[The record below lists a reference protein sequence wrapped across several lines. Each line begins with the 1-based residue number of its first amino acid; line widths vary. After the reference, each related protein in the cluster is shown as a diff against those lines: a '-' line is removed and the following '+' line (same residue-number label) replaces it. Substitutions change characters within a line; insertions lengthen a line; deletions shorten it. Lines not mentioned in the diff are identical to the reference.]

1 MARDKIHE
9 AVKKSLI
16 KDEWIVTDD
25 PLVLLPNEENISID
39 LGAEKVLLAERGF
52 EKIAVEVKTFDQP
65 SLIYEFHRAIG
76 QYIDYE
82 SALIEANEDRV
93 LFMAVSSLIY
103 PRLLNNKVIKRSI
116 ERTGMRILVVD
127 VKNETIKSWEP

>member
-16 KDEWIVTDD
+16 KDGWKVTDD

-39 LGAEKVLLAERGF
+39 LGAEKVLLAERGL

-82 SALIEANEDRV
+82 SALIEANEDRL

-103 PRLLNNKVIKRSI
+103 PRQAF
-116 ERTGMRILVVD
+116 EQ
-127 VKNETIKSWEP
+127 